1 MPLREI
7 APNPNTKSNPNAN
20 RGAIFLGSNVP
31 DTLMN
36 MKYYPRPILS
46 KSYQQ
51 ADVYYKRY
59 AGYAIEQLFRKNAV
73 KFKVAC
79 RARLTY
85 FEK

>member
-1 MPLREI
+1 
-7 APNPNTKSNPNAN
+7 
-20 RGAIFLGSNVP
+20 
-31 DTLMN
+31 MN

-46 KSYQQ
+46 KSYQE

-59 AGYAIEQLFRKNAV
+59 AGYAIEQSFRKNTV

-79 RARLTY
+79 RARLIY